1 MEKTQ
6 EDWIAEAQVLGK
18 QMFSE
23 FLDVLKVEI
32 DKAVNTES
40 TVTLCL
46 TQQDDPTLI
55 LPFQQATLSPLTD
68 IANVLR
74 PVARGIMISWGYE
87 KLALIVPNMQ
97 PLDAA
102 PMMRRALEAVSNH
115 HFDGGKEY
123 LTLSV
128 GMASFPEHGLLAEEL
143 TVSALDA
150 LEAAQAAGGNCVVI
164 AKGPASCEV

>member
-55 LPFQQATLSPLTD
+55 LPFQHTRT
-68 IANVLR
+68 
-74 PVARGIMISWGYE
+74 VASRLGE
-87 KLALIVPNMQ
+87 N
-97 PLDAA
+97 
-102 PMMRRALEAVSNH
+102 
-115 HFDGGKEY
+115 
-123 LTLSV
+123 
-128 GMASFPEHGLLAEEL
+128 
-143 TVSALDA
+143 
-150 LEAAQAAGGNCVVI
+150 
-164 AKGPASCEV
+164 SC